1 MDIRIIIFRLSGNFL
16 SHKRR
21 QRKLRIRLRNFYFSN
36 NHTIERTMKHV
47 DFPTES
53 PKRNYISRLFN
64 HQSTSCREH
73 CVSISD
79 RHLIFKLIA
88 HATSVAGLDRQESP
102 VTRNAHT
109 HHSISVARQIALP
122 HIHDRR
128 CRPLKRLV
136 HHKEFTFYFKCHN

>member
-1 MDIRIIIFRLSGNFL
+1 MNIRIVIFRLSGNFL

-21 QRKLRIRLRNFYFSN
+21 QRELRIRLRNFYFSN

-53 PKRNYISRLFN
+53 LKRHYISRLFN
-64 HQSTSCREH
+64 HQSTTCREH

-102 VTRNAHT
+102 VTRHAHT
-109 HHSISVARQIALP
+109 HHSISTTDVAV
-122 HIHDRR
+122 
-128 CRPLKRLV
+128 PLKDWSTTRNLRSISSAII
-136 HHKEFTFYFKCHN
+136 KKYYK